1 MTPRGGT
8 GGMFARGGAGERAG
22 LIRCLEQIKTQMLV
36 KYYLVFANSCNI
48 FSKPLPPPGNAT

>member
-36 KYYLVFANSCNI
+36 FANSCISFLNP
-48 FSKPLPPPGNAT
+48 FHPPGNAT